1 MCFTIIPE
9 ERNQRKCAKLSKN
22 QSSSFLVEHL
32 IFSKSKPVRNS
43 STFFFF
49 VLIPAI
55 HNFCLQEASIR
66 SFWSHYILRK
76 SSPNFWFIVCVH
88 ALFVPRSSFSV
99 SFLESSLPLFLPG
112 IISCSAF
119 SPSVRGEKKKKA
131 QRKEI
136 CSTDV
141 VYPVAW
147 SEVEQRIAF
156 SPSESP
162 HDSSAFP
169 LPLRDPLV
177 SLAHLA
183 RLLFSLSST
192 SCPSGP
198 FCMLINKLHFNWF
211 TALARF

>member
-55 HNFCLQEASIR
+55 HHFCLQEASIR

-119 SPSVRGEKKKKA
+119 SPSVRGEKKKK
-131 QRKEI
+131 
-136 CSTDV
+136 STTERNLFYRCCLSRSLKRGRTEDCFLSLRV
-141 VYPVAW
+141 PPWLLCLPSTSAW
-147 SEVEQRIAF
+147 
-156 SPSESP
+156 PSC
-162 HDSSAFP
+162 
-169 LPLRDPLV
+169 
-177 SLAHLA
+177 LA
-183 RLLFSLSST
+183 RSSRPSPVLSLQHIVSVW
-192 SCPSGP
+192 PV
-198 FCMLINKLHFNWF
+198 LY
-211 TALARF
+211 AD